1 MSISHDLSKSSEHF
15 SNQVH
20 GISFNYKRNENKKR
34 NHSEFYQN
42 DEQSYDLEFEEKT
55 EMRGKFRNGNNFKPS
70 TKQTVDQNEYKKLKK
85 KYFEEIEEKSEEEQQ
100 NEENELSKEKEK
112 KSRKNKSKKNKKEK
126 KEKNKNNKNEKTD
139 TPPSKLV
146 QNIYTVKNKPN
157 TKIIIDD
164 EDEDEENE
172 INNNINNNNKKE
184 ESEENEEKEEKEEKN
199 EDIDLDMDMDINNNS
214 NDSNDSEKEKK
225 VKKPKKKLNKKNKN
239 KNKKNKN
246 KIKKKESSSEEKEE
260 DSENSDN
267 NKNNKESK
275 GDNMN
280 LKQKHVMSQKW
291 DEEEYKA
298 LLSESKKYIPF
309 KDYDM
314 NKFILTL
321 SQMNNIKNNTELYN
335 KYNNF
340 LSLKKKQDK
349 IQFETL
355 VKNILI
361 IFNNICKNKKITT
374 SFIVNSLFKN
384 SGKNYFLSL
393 DYKSSEKTAYFD
405 LFLSFISFFN
415 HDYENFIESTSI
427 KGTNKLIIPF
437 HALAFIFS
445 SQVFFYVIAKLIQ
458 NYYDRFLS
466 YKIIPIYT
474 KLNEEYIHRINSRHI
489 IWKQFEAP
497 FLFFKNKKKLY
508 LKEENG
514 ERRLDEKKVE
524 SFADKISLNIN
535 NAYNTF
541 VNDIV
546 KRHNGINKFNINDK
560 RINLIDNNTSV
571 PSSLYNQIN
580 GDVTFKL
587 KMNLYKYKMKQ
598 MKIRKLCKLNDAKI
612 KKSEFEKKIKNTIF
626 KKSAFYMSS
635 CDVVQDFLDNY
646 N

>member
-55 EMRGKFRNGNNFKPS
+55 EIRGGKFRNVNNFKPS

-85 KYFEEIEEKSEEEQQ
+85 KYFEDIEEKSEEEQQ
-100 NEENELSKEKEK
+100 NEDQEISEEEEKEK
-112 KSRKNKSKKNKKEK
+112 KSRKNKSKKNKK
-126 KEKNKNNKNEKTD
+126 KENKNNKNKKNKKNDNTD

-164 EDEDEENE
+164 DEDEEEE
-172 INNNINNNNKKE
+172 INNNKKE
-184 ESEENEEKEEKEEKN
+184 ESDENKEKN
-199 EDIDLDMDMDINNNS
+199 EDIDLDIDIYINNNS
-214 NDSNDSEKEKK
+214 KDSNDSENEKKEKE
-225 VKKPKKKLNKKNKN
+225 KKPKKKLNKKNKN
-239 KNKKNKN
+239 KNKKN
-246 KIKKKESSSEEKEE
+246 IKKEKESSSEEKEE

-267 NKNNKESK
+267 NKNNKV
-275 GDNMN
+275 
-280 LKQKHVMSQKW
+280 KQKQVYSKKW
-291 DEEEYKA
+291 DEEEYQA
-298 LLSESKKYIPF
+298 LLSESKNFIPF

-314 NKFILTL
+314 NKFILTI
-321 SQMNNIKNNTELYN
+321 SQMNNIKNNTELYD
-335 KYNNF
+335 KYNHF

-361 IFNNICKNKKITT
+361 IFNNICKNKKIDT
-374 SFIVNSLFKN
+374 FFKVPSLFKN
-384 SGKNYFLSL
+384 DNKEYFKAI

-405 LFLSFISFFN
+405 LFISFISFFLN
-415 HDYENFIESTSI
+415 DYENFVESTSI
-427 KGTNKLIIPF
+427 KGTNKLMVPF

-445 SQVFFYVIAKLIQ
+445 SQVFFYCVTKLIQ
-458 NYYDRFLS
+458 IYYNRFLE

-474 KLNEEYIHRINSRHI
+474 KLNEEFIQRINTRHI

-497 FLFFKNKKKLY
+497 FLFFKNRKKLY

-514 ERRLDEKKVE
+514 ESKIDEKKVE
-524 SFADKISLNIN
+524 SFADKIGLNITT
-535 NAYNTF
+535 AYNTF
-541 VNDIV
+541 VNDTV
-546 KRHNGINKFNINDK
+546 KRHNEINKFNINDK
-560 RINLIDNNTSV
+560 RINLINNNTSV

-612 KKSEFEKKIKNTIF
+612 KKNEFEKKVKNTIF
-626 KKSAFYMSS
+626 KKAAFYMSS

>member
-55 EMRGKFRNGNNFKPS
+55 EIRGGKFRNVNNFKPS

-85 KYFEEIEEKSEEEQQ
+85 KYFEDIEEKSEEEQQ
-100 NEENELSKEKEK
+100 NEDQEISEEEEKEK
-112 KSRKNKSKKNKKEK
+112 KSRKNKSKKNKK
-126 KEKNKNNKNEKTD
+126 KENKNNKNKKNKKNDNTD

-164 EDEDEENE
+164 DEDEEEE
-172 INNNINNNNKKE
+172 INNNKKE
-184 ESEENEEKEEKEEKN
+184 ESDENKEKN
-199 EDIDLDMDMDINNNS
+199 EDIDLDIDNYINNNS
-214 NDSNDSEKEKK
+214 NDSNDSENEKKEKE
-225 VKKPKKKLNKKNKN
+225 KKPKKKLNKKNKN
-239 KNKKNKN
+239 KNKKN
-246 KIKKKESSSEEKEE
+246 IKKEKESSSEEKEE

-267 NKNNKESK
+267 NKNNKV
-275 GDNMN
+275 
-280 LKQKHVMSQKW
+280 KQKQVYSKKW
-291 DEEEYKA
+291 DEEEYQA
-298 LLSESKKYIPF
+298 LLSESKNFIPF

-314 NKFILTL
+314 NKFILTI
-321 SQMNNIKNNTELYN
+321 SQMNNIKNNTELYD
-335 KYNNF
+335 KYNHF

-355 VKNILI
+355 VKNILT
-361 IFNNICKNKKITT
+361 IFNNICKNKKIDT
-374 SFIVNSLFKN
+374 FFKVPSLFKN
-384 SGKNYFLSL
+384 DNKEYFKAI

-405 LFLSFISFFN
+405 LFISFISFFLN
-415 HDYENFIESTSI
+415 DYENFVESTSI
-427 KGTNKLIIPF
+427 KGTNKLMVPF

-445 SQVFFYVIAKLIQ
+445 SQVFFYCVTKLIQ
-458 NYYDRFLS
+458 IYYNRFLE

-474 KLNEEYIHRINSRHI
+474 KLNEEFIQRINTRHI

-497 FLFFKNKKKLY
+497 FLFFKNRKKLY

-514 ERRLDEKKVE
+514 ESKIDEKKVE
-524 SFADKISLNIN
+524 SFADKIGLNIT

-541 VNDIV
+541 VNDTV
-546 KRHNGINKFNINDK
+546 KRHNEINKFNINDK
-560 RINLIDNNTSV
+560 RINLINNNTSV

-612 KKSEFEKKIKNTIF
+612 KKNEFEKKVKNTIF
-626 KKSAFYMSS
+626 KKAAFYMSS

>member
-55 EMRGKFRNGNNFKPS
+55 EIRGGKFRNVNNFKPS

-85 KYFEEIEEKSEEEQQ
+85 KYFEDIEEKSEEEQQ
-100 NEENELSKEKEK
+100 NEEQEISEEEEKEK
-112 KSRKNKSKKNKKEK
+112 KSRKNKSKGGGKKE
-126 KEKNKNNKNEKTD
+126 NKNNKNKKNKKNDNTD

-164 EDEDEENE
+164 DEDEEEE
-172 INNNINNNNKKE
+172 INNNKKE
-184 ESEENEEKEEKEEKN
+184 ESDENKEKN
-199 EDIDLDMDMDINNNS
+199 EDIDLDIDIYINNNS
-214 NDSNDSEKEKK
+214 NDSNDSENEKKEKE
-225 VKKPKKKLNKKNKN
+225 KKPKKKLNKKNKN

-246 KIKKKESSSEEKEE
+246 KNKKNIKKEKESSSEEKEE

-267 NKNNKESK
+267 NKNNKV
-275 GDNMN
+275 
-280 LKQKHVMSQKW
+280 KQKQVYSKKW
-291 DEEEYKA
+291 DEEEYQA
-298 LLSESKKYIPF
+298 LLSESKNFIPF

-314 NKFILTL
+314 NKFILTI
-321 SQMNNIKNNTELYN
+321 SQMNNIKNNTELYD
-335 KYNNF
+335 KYNHF

-361 IFNNICKNKKITT
+361 IFNNICKNKKIDT
-374 SFIVNSLFKN
+374 SFKVPSLFKN
-384 SGKNYFLSL
+384 DNKEYFKAI

-405 LFLSFISFFN
+405 LFISFISFFLN
-415 HDYENFIESTSI
+415 DYENFVESTSI
-427 KGTNKLIIPF
+427 KGTNKLMVPF

-445 SQVFFYVIAKLIQ
+445 SQVFFYCVTKLIQ
-458 NYYDRFLS
+458 IYYNRFLE

-474 KLNEEYIHRINSRHI
+474 KLNEEFIQRINTRHI

-497 FLFFKNKKKLY
+497 FLFFKNRKKLY

-514 ERRLDEKKVE
+514 ESKIDEKKVE
-524 SFADKISLNIN
+524 SFADKIGLNIT

-541 VNDIV
+541 VNDTV
-546 KRHNGINKFNINDK
+546 KRHNEINKFNINDK
-560 RINLIDNNTSV
+560 RINLINNNTSV

-612 KKSEFEKKIKNTIF
+612 KKNEFEKKVKNTIF
-626 KKSAFYMSS
+626 KKAAFYMSS

>member
-55 EMRGKFRNGNNFKPS
+55 EIRGGKFRNVNNFKPS

-85 KYFEEIEEKSEEEQQ
+85 KYFEDIEEKSEEEQQ
-100 NEENELSKEKEK
+100 NEDQEISEEEEKEK
-112 KSRKNKSKKNKKEK
+112 KSRKNKSKKNKK
-126 KEKNKNNKNEKTD
+126 KENKNNKNKKNKKNDNTD

-164 EDEDEENE
+164 DEDEEEE
-172 INNNINNNNKKE
+172 INNNKKE
-184 ESEENEEKEEKEEKN
+184 ESDENKEKN
-199 EDIDLDMDMDINNNS
+199 EDIDLDIDIYINNNS
-214 NDSNDSEKEKK
+214 NDSNDSENEKKEKE
-225 VKKPKKKLNKKNKN
+225 KKPKKKLNKKNKN
-239 KNKKNKN
+239 KNKKN
-246 KIKKKESSSEEKEE
+246 IKKEKESSSEEKEE

-267 NKNNKESK
+267 NKNNKV
-275 GDNMN
+275 
-280 LKQKHVMSQKW
+280 KQKQVYSKKW
-291 DEEEYKA
+291 DEEEYQA
-298 LLSESKKYIPF
+298 LLSESKNFIPF

-321 SQMNNIKNNTELYN
+321 SQMNNIKNNTELYD
-335 KYNNF
+335 KYNHF

-361 IFNNICKNKKITT
+361 IFNNICKNKKIDT
-374 SFIVNSLFKN
+374 FFKVPSLFKN
-384 SGKNYFLSL
+384 DNKEYFKAI

-405 LFLSFISFFN
+405 LFISFISFFLN
-415 HDYENFIESTSI
+415 DYENFVESTSI
-427 KGTNKLIIPF
+427 KGTNKLMVPF

-445 SQVFFYVIAKLIQ
+445 SQVFFYCVTKLIQ
-458 NYYDRFLS
+458 IYYNRFLE

-474 KLNEEYIHRINSRHI
+474 KLNEEFIQRINTRHI

-497 FLFFKNKKKLY
+497 FLFFKNRKKLY

-514 ERRLDEKKVE
+514 ESKIDEKKVE
-524 SFADKISLNIN
+524 SFADKIGLNIT

-541 VNDIV
+541 VNDTV
-546 KRHNGINKFNINDK
+546 KRHNEINKFNINDK
-560 RINLIDNNTSV
+560 RINLINNNTSV

-612 KKSEFEKKIKNTIF
+612 KKNEFEKKVKNTIF
-626 KKSAFYMSS
+626 KKAAFYMSS

>member
-1 MSISHDLSKSSEHF
+1 MSINHDLSKSSEHF
-15 SNQVH
+15 TNQVH
-20 GISFNYKRNENKKR
+20 GISFNYKRNENKKIS
-34 NHSEFYQN
+34 HSEFYQN

-100 NEENELSKEKEK
+100 NEEKEISEEKEK
-112 KSRKNKSKKNKKEK
+112 KSKKNKNASKNNKK
-126 KEKNKNNKNEKTD
+126 KEKNKNKKNKNKKNENTD
-139 TPPSKLV
+139 TPPSKII

-164 EDEDEENE
+164 EDEEEEE
-172 INNNINNNNKKE
+172 INNKKE
-184 ESEENEEKEEKEEKN
+184 SDEKKEENK
-199 EDIDLDMDMDINNNS
+199 DIDLDIDNNSKNS
-214 NDSNDSEKEKK
+214 NDTEKEKK
-225 VKKPKKKLNKKNKN
+225 DKKKKKNNKKN
-239 KNKKNKN
+239 KNKKNK
-246 KIKKKESSSEEKEE
+246 KEDSSEEKEE
-260 DSENSDN
+260 NSENN
-267 NKNNKESK
+267 KKNKNSKESK
-275 GDNMN
+275 GSNINDF
-280 LKQKHVMSQKW
+280 KQKKVNTKNW
-291 DEEEYKA
+291 DEDQYQA
-298 LLSESKKYIPF
+298 LLSEGKNYIPF

-361 IFNNICKNKKITT
+361 IFNNICKTQKITT
-374 SFIVNSLFKN
+374 SFTVNSLFKN
-384 SGKNYFLSL
+384 CKREYFLTL

-405 LFLSFISFFN
+405 LFLAFISMFTN
-415 HDYENFIESTSI
+415 DYESFIESTSI
-427 KGTNKLIIPF
+427 KDANKLIIPF
-437 HALAFIFS
+437 HALAYIFS
-445 SQVFFYVIAKLIQ
+445 SQVFFYDIAKLIQ
-458 NYYDRFLS
+458 DFYDRFLS

-474 KLNEEYIHRINSRHI
+474 KLNEEFIHRINSRHI

-514 ERRLDEKKVE
+514 ESKIDEKKVE

-560 RINLIDNNTSV
+560 RINLINNNTSV

-598 MKIRKLCKLNDAKI
+598 MKIRKLCRLNDAKI

>member
-55 EMRGKFRNGNNFKPS
+55 EIRGGKFRNVNNFKPS

-85 KYFEEIEEKSEEEQQ
+85 KYFEDIEEKSEEEQQ
-100 NEENELSKEKEK
+100 NEDQEISEEEEKEK
-112 KSRKNKSKKNKKEK
+112 KSRKNKSKKNKK
-126 KEKNKNNKNEKTD
+126 KENKNNKNKKNKKNDNTD

-164 EDEDEENE
+164 DEDEEEE
-172 INNNINNNNKKE
+172 INNNKKE
-184 ESEENEEKEEKEEKN
+184 ESDENKEKN
-199 EDIDLDMDMDINNNS
+199 EDIDLDIDIYINNNS
-214 NDSNDSEKEKK
+214 NDSNDSENEKK
-225 VKKPKKKLNKKNKN
+225 GKEKKPKKKLNKKNKN
-239 KNKKNKN
+239 KNKKN
-246 KIKKKESSSEEKEE
+246 IKKEKESSSEEKEE

-267 NKNNKESK
+267 NKNNKV
-275 GDNMN
+275 
-280 LKQKHVMSQKW
+280 KQKQVYSKKW
-291 DEEEYKA
+291 DEEEYQA
-298 LLSESKKYIPF
+298 LLSESKNFIPF

-314 NKFILTL
+314 NKFILTI
-321 SQMNNIKNNTELYN
+321 SQMNNIKNNTELYD
-335 KYNNF
+335 KYNHF

-361 IFNNICKNKKITT
+361 IFNNICKNKKIDT
-374 SFIVNSLFKN
+374 FFKVPSLFKN
-384 SGKNYFLSL
+384 DNKEYFKAI

-405 LFLSFISFFN
+405 LFISFISFFLN
-415 HDYENFIESTSI
+415 DYENFVESTSI
-427 KGTNKLIIPF
+427 KGTNKLMVPF

-445 SQVFFYVIAKLIQ
+445 SQVFFYCVTKLIQ
-458 NYYDRFLS
+458 IYYNRFLE

-474 KLNEEYIHRINSRHI
+474 KLNEEFIQRINTRHI

-497 FLFFKNKKKLY
+497 FLFFKNRKKLY

-514 ERRLDEKKVE
+514 ESKIDEKKVE
-524 SFADKISLNIN
+524 SFADKIGLNIT

-541 VNDIV
+541 VNDTV
-546 KRHNGINKFNINDK
+546 KRHNEINKFNINDK
-560 RINLIDNNTSV
+560 RINLINNNTSV

-612 KKSEFEKKIKNTIF
+612 KKNEFEKKVKNTIF
-626 KKSAFYMSS
+626 KKAAFYMSS

>member
-55 EMRGKFRNGNNFKPS
+55 EIRGGKFRNVNNFKPS

-85 KYFEEIEEKSEEEQQ
+85 KYFEDIEEKSEEEQQ
-100 NEENELSKEKEK
+100 NEDQEISEEEEKEK
-112 KSRKNKSKKNKKEK
+112 KSRKNKSKKNKK
-126 KEKNKNNKNEKTD
+126 KENKNNKNKKNKKNDNTD

-164 EDEDEENE
+164 DEDEEEE
-172 INNNINNNNKKE
+172 INNNKKE
-184 ESEENEEKEEKEEKN
+184 ESDENKEKN
-199 EDIDLDMDMDINNNS
+199 EDIDLDIDIYINNNS
-214 NDSNDSEKEKK
+214 NDSNDSENEKKEKE
-225 VKKPKKKLNKKNKN
+225 KKPKKKLNKKNKN
-239 KNKKNKN
+239 KNKKN
-246 KIKKKESSSEEKEE
+246 IKKEKESSSEEKEE

-267 NKNNKESK
+267 NKNNKV
-275 GDNMN
+275 
-280 LKQKHVMSQKW
+280 KQKQVYSKKW
-291 DEEEYKA
+291 DEEEYQA
-298 LLSESKKYIPF
+298 LLSESKNFIPF

-321 SQMNNIKNNTELYN
+321 SQMNNIKNNTELYD
-335 KYNNF
+335 KYNHF

-361 IFNNICKNKKITT
+361 IFNNICKNKKIDT
-374 SFIVNSLFKN
+374 FFKVPSLFKN
-384 SGKNYFLSL
+384 DNKEYFKAI

-405 LFLSFISFFN
+405 LFISFISFFLN
-415 HDYENFIESTSI
+415 DYENFVESTSI
-427 KGTNKLIIPF
+427 KGTNKLMVPF

-445 SQVFFYVIAKLIQ
+445 SQVFFYCVSKLIQ
-458 NYYDRFLS
+458 IYYNRFLE

-474 KLNEEYIHRINSRHI
+474 KLNEEFIQRINTRHI

-497 FLFFKNKKKLY
+497 FLFFKNRKKLY

-514 ERRLDEKKVE
+514 ESKIDEKKVE
-524 SFADKISLNIN
+524 SFADKIGLNIT

-541 VNDIV
+541 VNDTV
-546 KRHNGINKFNINDK
+546 KRHNEINKFNINDK
-560 RINLIDNNTSV
+560 RINLINNNTSV

-612 KKSEFEKKIKNTIF
+612 KKNEFEKKVKNTIF
-626 KKSAFYMSS
+626 KKAAFYMSS